1 MTWQPITCSV
11 PGTLQSVAASLD
23 GALAGT
29 GAHLDECGSRLDA
42 VARSYAPPTPSTD
55 AAGADDL
62 RQELAALLA
71 AGGTQL
77 CVHPFLHPLGDRRGD
92 YAYMTP
98 QQAVEAVAGKM
109 ADPADALPSGGQLA
123 AVLLVLRG
131 VAMDDFAVTLD
142 AFNAVFPVAELRMVA
157 RRARALAT
165 LEQDKFLRPQGPEHP
180 AWRHQD
186 PRRHDS
192 PEALA
197 RTLGRRLAMAEAYAR
212 DSLPEDELGAVV
224 AKKREQLAE
233 TAGNWTRLA
242 ERLAGGS
249 AVGLHLDG
257 DAGSIRRQLLEQVPA
272 VEGYKLAAAVCW
284 IGPAERITLYREC
297 FGL

>member
-1 MTWQPITCSV
+1 MPWQPITCSV
-11 PGTLQSVAASLD
+11 PGTLQNVAASLD
-23 GALAGT
+23 GALAGGGT
-29 GAHLDECGSRLDA
+29 HLDECGSRLGA
-42 VARSYAPPTPSTD
+42 VARSYVPPTASTD
-55 AAGADDL
+55 TAGAADL
-62 RQELAALLA
+62 RQALGALLE
-71 AGGTQL
+71 AGGAQL

-109 ADPADALPSGGQLA
+109 ADPVDALPAGQLA

-131 VAMDDFAVTLD
+131 VAMDDFAATLE
-142 AFNAVFPVAELRMVA
+142 AFNAVFPVSELRMVQ

-165 LEQDKFLRPQGPEHP
+165 LEQDKFLRPQGPGHP
-180 AWRHQD
+180 TWRHQD

-192 PEALA
+192 PQDMA

-212 DSLPEDELGAVV
+212 DSSPEDELGAVV

-233 TAGNWTRLA
+233 NAGGWTRLA

-257 DAGSIRRQLLEQVPA
+257 YAGSIRRQLLEQIPT

-284 IGPAERITLYREC
+284 IGPTERITLYREC